1 MRSTF
6 ISPNSFVLIQG
17 FRVREAKNIFNFRKK
32 MMKKTLLALLV
43 FGTLSCQSKSAKPT
57 PKKEYTIQ
65 KTEAEWRE
73 ELSDM
78 SFYVLRQAGTERP
91 FTNLYN
97 KNYAAGKYVCQGCG
111 TLLYESQHKFDSG
124 SGWPSFDRGI
134 DAHIEYD
141 VDYKLGYART
151 ELKCANC
158 GGHLGHV
165 FDDGPRNTTGKRH
178 CINSAAL
185 QFIPADEKE

>member
-1 MRSTF
+1 
-6 ISPNSFVLIQG
+6 
-17 FRVREAKNIFNFRKK
+17 

-43 FGTLSCQSKSAKPT
+43 FGTISCQNKAPKST
-57 PKKEYTIQ
+57 QKKDYPVQ
-65 KTEAEWRE
+65 KSDSEWRE

-78 SFYVLRQAGTERP
+78 SYYVLRQAGTERP
-91 FTNLYN
+91 FTNAYD
-97 KNYAAGKYVCQGCG
+97 KNYAVGSYVCQGCG
-111 TLLYESQHKFDSG
+111 TLLYESQNKFDSG

-151 ELKCANC
+151 ELKCAKC

-185 QFIPADEKE
+185 QFIPADEKK